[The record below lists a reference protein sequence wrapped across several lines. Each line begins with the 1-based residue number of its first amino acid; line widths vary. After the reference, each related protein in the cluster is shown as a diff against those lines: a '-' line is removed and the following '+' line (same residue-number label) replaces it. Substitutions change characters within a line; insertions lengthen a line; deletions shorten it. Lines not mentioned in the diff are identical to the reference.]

1 MVHEYNIK
9 QSVQN
14 LNQYYNGYKG
24 T

>member
-14 LNQYYNGYKG
+14 FNQYYNGYKG